1 MSCNYVFRLPRD
13 ICIVGRYDENSLK
26 KNTSESHASETYP
39 ALNSIQI
46 LKDNMEWESDE
57 IKSEEVDLDES
68 TIAKDDNNE
77 AIYVMVVVK
86 WDTTKTGKRK
96 KSDRVYSSTNPWPIC
111 KKQHVTN
118 FYHLRK
124 KTWYTDFFSFC
135 NVVGDSTVVKCL

>member
-1 MSCNYVFRLPRD
+1 MKL
-13 ICIVGRYDENSLK
+13 
-26 KNTSESHASETYP
+26 
-39 ALNSIQI
+39 
-46 LKDNMEWESDE
+46 
-57 IKSEEVDLDES
+57 KSEEVDLDES

-118 FYHLRK
+118 FLPFTEEDLVHR
-124 KTWYTDFFSFC
+124 FFFLFC
-135 NVVGDSTVVKCL
+135 NVVGG